1 MFTNQ
6 LPGSDGEHKMQK
18 AFETEEK
25 AKNFYKTQML
35 DYLAEDMQKFI
46 QSQEMVFIATAD
58 KNGECDNSFRS
69 GEKGFVKIINEKY
82 LAYPDF
88 KGNGVLASLGN
99 VTENPHIGMLFIDFF
114 ENKVGLHVNGKVKML
129 TEDALTTFVQEKN
142 ANVELN
148 TSMQKVSFW
157 MLVEVEEA
165 YIHCSRNIPLF
176 VKNNDETE
184 LNKTRVVDFFNLQ
197 KS

>member
-6 LPGSDGEHKMQK
+6 LPGSDGEHKMQ
-18 AFETEEK
+18 EEFNTKDK
-25 AKNFYKTQML
+25 AKNFYDTQML
-35 DYLAEDMQKFI
+35 DYLADEMQSFI
-46 QSQEMVFIATAD
+46 QNQEMVFIATSD

-69 GEKGFVKIINEKY
+69 GEKGFIKIINNKY

-88 KGNGVLASLGN
+88 QGNGVLASLGN
-99 VTENPHIGMLFIDFF
+99 VSENPHIGMLFIDFF

-129 TEDALTTFVQEKN
+129 TQKELTTFIEEDN
-142 ANVELN
+142 ADVNLN

-157 MLVEVEEA
+157 MLIEVEEA

-176 VKNNDETE
+176 NKNNDETE
-184 LNKTRVVDFFNLQ
+184 LNKTRVVDFFKLQ
-197 KS
+197 